1 MFLTGTYYTHA
12 AMGMA
17 ALIRSSYP
25 SSVSHVDL
33 YTSLGRRM
41 PLALLSMFVV
51 VAALLQKSHL
61 PQPTASSKSRNELIL
76 FSVVFKYLFVGLA
89 G

>member
-1 MFLTGTYYTHA
+1 MYVTGTYYTHA

-25 SSVSHVDL
+25 SSISHVDL
-33 YTSLGRRM
+33 YTSLGRQM

-51 VAALLQKSHL
+51 AALLKNFYLQRL
-61 PQPTASSKSRNELIL
+61 NASSTSRNELIL
-76 FSVVFKYLFVGLA
+76 FSVVIKYLFVGWT